1 MKLRQS
7 LKHVALVVGS
17 ALLVLAIGTG
27 ISLIG
32 IELTGG
38 VIEWRQWLADHTGA
52 FRIWRLALYTAAL
65 AYWIHI
71 RRTYH
76 LHPRQHQRLLR
87 LECTVIAV
95 LVLLELQSFGGT
107 P

>member
-1 MKLRQS
+1 MKLRQPFKRAVVLMGTS
-7 LKHVALVVGS
+7 VLV
-17 ALLVLAIGTG
+17 LLVGIG

-38 VIEWRQWLADHTGA
+38 VIQWRQWLAEHTGA
-52 FRIWRLALYTAAL
+52 FRIWRLALYTVAL
-65 AYWIHI
+65 AYWIHL
-71 RRTYH
+71 RRTYP

>member
-1 MKLRQS
+1 MKLRQP
-7 LKHVALVVGS
+7 LKRVALVVGT

-32 IELTGG
+32 IELAGG

-52 FRIWRLALYTAAL
+52 FRIWRLALYSAAL
-65 AYWIHI
+65 AYWIHLC
-71 RRTYH
+71 RSYP
-76 LHPRQHQRLLR
+76 LEPAQHQRLLR
-87 LECTVIAV
+87 LECTVVAA
-95 LVLLELQSFGGT
+95 LTLLELSSSGGT